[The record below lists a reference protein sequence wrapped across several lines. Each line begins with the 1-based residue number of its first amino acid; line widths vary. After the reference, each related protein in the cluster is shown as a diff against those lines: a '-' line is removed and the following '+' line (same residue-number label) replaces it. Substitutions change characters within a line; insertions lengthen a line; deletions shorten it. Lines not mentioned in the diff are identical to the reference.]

1 MKKKKLLF
9 IIWSYS
15 YGGGAERILS
25 NLMNALDPNKYEI
38 DLLEYR
44 HNTIHWEKTN
54 DNIHVLPFIV
64 DEVHDSRFRKYLM
77 EKIVF
82 HKPSLLRKKYI
93 KKTYDYE
100 ISFNY
105 MIPSFLLTQSGK
117 SIAWTHTTIDEKKE
131 GKRLIEKQRKFF
143 KPVQNIVV
151 ISDSSKESYA
161 RLFPEYQD
169 KMVLIRNGY
178 DFDSILQK
186 SKESI
191 AEKHKR
197 FTLVTVARMCEQKNP
212 MRMLEIAKILK
223 DRNNE
228 FDFYVVGSGE
238 EIPKM
243 DAYIKDNQLEDYVHL
258 VGFQAN
264 PFPYVK
270 MSDVFLSLS
279 KAEGFPTVFVE
290 AMSLGKPVITT
301 VVGGSKELING
312 GRNGFEISTNEEVV
326 EAIEKLMNDP
336 KLYEKLS
343 KSASQ
348 FVLQYT
354 IESQVKAFEQLL
366 K

>member
-25 NLMNALDPNKYEI
+25 NLMNALDPEKYEI

-44 HNTIHWEKTN
+44 HNNIHWEKTN
-54 DNIHVLPFIV
+54 DNIHVLPYVV

-105 MIPSFLLTQSGK
+105 MIPSFLLTQNGK
-117 SIAWTHTTIDEKKE
+117 SIAWTHTTISEEKE
-131 GKRLIEKQRKFF
+131 GNRLIEKQRNFF

-151 ISDSSKESYA
+151 ISKSSKESYE
-161 RLFPEYQD
+161 RVFPEYQN
-169 KMVLIRNGY
+169 KMVLIHNGY
-178 DFDSILQK
+178 DFEEILQK
-186 SKESI
+186 SKEKI
-191 AEKHKR
+191 KEKHKR
-197 FTLVTVARMCEQKNP
+197 FTLVTVARMCDQKNP
-212 MRMLEIAKILK
+212 MRMLEVANLLK
-223 DRNNE
+223 KRNRE
-228 FDFYVVGSGE
+228 FDFYIVGSGE
-238 EIPKM
+238 ETPKM
-243 DAYIKDNQLEDYVHL
+243 EEYIKKNHLSDCVHM

-301 VVGGSKELING
+301 VVGGSKELIDG
-312 GRNGFEISTNEEVV
+312 GKNGFEITTNEEAV
-326 EAIEKLMNDP
+326 EKIEKLMNDQ
-336 KLYEKLS
+336 KLYQKLS
-343 KSASQ
+343 KNASSY
-348 FVLQYT
+348 VLQYT
-354 IESQVKAFEQLL
+354 IENQVKEFEKLL